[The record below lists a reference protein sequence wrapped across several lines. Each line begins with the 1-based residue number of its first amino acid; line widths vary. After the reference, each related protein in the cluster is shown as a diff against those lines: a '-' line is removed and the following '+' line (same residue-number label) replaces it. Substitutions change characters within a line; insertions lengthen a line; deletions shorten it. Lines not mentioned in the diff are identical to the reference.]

1 MPTSI
6 KVIFVLWVF
15 AIIMIPIMR
24 LINRIFYEEVGDWL
38 TLVYAD
44 VYKRQVQP
52 LFVAFRLVKIFQIHQ
67 QQTAAL
73 PLY

>member
-6 KVIFVLWVF
+6 KVIFALWVF

-38 TLVYAD
+38 TLVYAIYSLI
-44 VYKRQVQP
+44 VCVIFSRV
-52 LFVAFRLVKIFQIHQ
+52 VAYVVEVLS
-67 QQTAAL
+67 
-73 PLY
+73 

>member
-6 KVIFVLWVF
+6 KVILALWVF

-38 TLVYAD
+38 TLVYAIYSLI
-44 VYKRQVQP
+44 VCVIFSRV
-52 LFVAFRLVKIFQIHQ
+52 VAYVVEVLS
-67 QQTAAL
+67 
-73 PLY
+73 

>member
-24 LINRIFYEEVGDWL
+24 LINRIFYEEAGDWM
-38 TLVYAD
+38 TLIY
-44 VYKRQVQP
+44 
-52 LFVAFRLVKIFQIHQ
+52 
-67 QQTAAL
+67 
-73 PLY
+73 PLYAYC

>member
-38 TLVYAD
+38 TLVYAIYSLIVCVTFSRVV
-44 VYKRQVQP
+44 VYVVEV
-52 LFVAFRLVKIFQIHQ
+52 LS
-67 QQTAAL
+67 
-73 PLY
+73 

>member
-24 LINRIFYEEVGDWL
+24 LINRIFYEEAGDWM
-38 TLVYAD
+38 TLIYAIYSLIVCIAFSRVVVY
-44 VYKRQVQP
+44 VVEV
-52 LFVAFRLVKIFQIHQ
+52 LS
-67 QQTAAL
+67 
-73 PLY
+73 